1 MIKQLES
8 KKSNYLL
15 LLILLCNPF
24 PTDLFTIVFHF
35 LLLTSRNSPEVDD

>member
-15 LLILLCNPF
+15 LLISLHNPF
-24 PTDLFTIVFHF
+24 PTDLFTIIFHF
-35 LLLTSRNSPEVDD
+35 LLLTFRNSPESDD